1 MSSGVDEQSQNGVPE
16 WSRVEQLTCEL
27 SVHIPVA
34 GFGVR
39 DLLRLC
45 KDEVVDARWDLMKE
59 VPLEVSGRQV
69 AWCEFEVVGERLAVR
84 ITELR

>member
-1 MSSGVDEQSQNGVPE
+1 
-16 WSRVEQLTCEL
+16 
-27 SVHIPVA
+27 
-34 GFGVR
+34 
-39 DLLRLC
+39 LRLC

>member
-1 MSSGVDEQSQNGVPE
+1 MSSGVDEQSQNGVPA
-16 WSRVEQLTCEL
+16 WSLVEQLTCEL

-39 DLLRLC
+39 DLLRLH